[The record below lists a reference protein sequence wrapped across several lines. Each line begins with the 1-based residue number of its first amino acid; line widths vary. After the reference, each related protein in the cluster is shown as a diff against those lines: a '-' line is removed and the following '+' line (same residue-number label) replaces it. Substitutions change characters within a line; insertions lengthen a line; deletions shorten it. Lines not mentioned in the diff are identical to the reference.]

1 MDVYSTSFTYPRKSR
16 HIRSPASS
24 LDYQPPDL
32 RPSVSDPFA
41 SPTHHHHHL
50 PQSDVA
56 LPADADAIQK
66 IAMMAMSLH
75 GCHVSYLLADHAR
88 AWNFYV
94 SGAYQQVMATR
105 GMILKECPIQVCLSL
120 FSQSFRP
127 LTCCSIML
135 LSKLHAQ
142 RSLISR
148 PQSRRSSPKFVVA
161 LTILLPRRWPTLP
174 SSTVLLL
181 FPTGLLPTA
190 SAAAQDGRVLRQSV
204 SVSWSSL
211 GLKILS
217 IWRVFGYS
225 SCWTSW

>member
-1 MDVYSTSFTYPRKSR
+1 MGIIRGQEQRAITNCLTKWRSNRKGVQLNWILGLRHRFSYRFLVFASSSSPSRLFVIDTTLCQYPAHKYPLFSAIMMDVYSTSFTYPRKSR

-66 IAMMAMSLH
+66 ISMMAMSLH

-105 GMILKECPIQVCLSL
+105 GMILKECPIQVCLS
-120 FSQSFRP
+120 SQSVRNR
-127 LTCCSIML
+127 S
-135 LSKLHAQ
+135 HAVA
-142 RSLISR
+142 
-148 PQSRRSSPKFVVA
+148 SRRYQSC
-161 LTILLPRRWPTLP
+161 TLRDP
-174 SSTVLLL
+174 
-181 FPTGLLPTA
+181 
-190 SAAAQDGRVLRQSV
+190 
-204 SVSWSSL
+204 
-211 GLKILS
+211 
-217 IWRVFGYS
+217 
-225 SCWTSW
+225 